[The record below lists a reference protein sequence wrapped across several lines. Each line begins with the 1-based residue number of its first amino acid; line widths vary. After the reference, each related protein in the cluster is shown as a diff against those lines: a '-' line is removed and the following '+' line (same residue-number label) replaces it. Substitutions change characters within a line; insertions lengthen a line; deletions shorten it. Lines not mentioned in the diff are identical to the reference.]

1 MLVTHPSAAQPAA
14 LFVSPTGN
22 DAGPGSAGQPFRTI
36 PRAQRAVRELRVRET
51 EPGPVTVTLAGGV
64 YSLAEPVVFTP
75 EDSGTAKSPVTW
87 RSAEGQQ
94 AVLSGGRA
102 IPGPW
107 RPVAGKPYFETVVP
121 RYQGQPW
128 RFNSLFVNGQS
139 RERARTPNWGDK
151 VCRAEGRAPGED
163 ERQAFRYLPGDVD
176 PTWTNLT
183 DADLVLLCSWTPT
196 LHRLTEVVPER
207 RVVRFHSSHGRAVD
221 AWERNFRYYVANVFE
236 ALDQPG
242 EWYLNRRTEQ
252 LFYYPLPGEE
262 MATAEVIAPVMASR
276 MVTFAGDVDAG
287 RMIEHLR
294 FERLAFRHVDGDLD
308 RYNGAY
314 RQGHMFLDAAVF
326 CAGLRASAF
335 VGCEFAQLGEYALE
349 LGAGC
354 RDNRVERCRFHDLGA
369 GAMQIGLT
377 DLQTLFNAR
386 LKPRAGDVVLEAEQG
401 RLTAPMV
408 AEKRED
414 ASGGGYVV
422 LPAGQQ
428 GGSCAFE
435 VIVPQAGRYRLLAR
449 VSAPSGN
456 SDSFLVKIN
465 DGPEQVWDTGVGHK
479 WFVTPVSARE
489 LDHRPVV
496 AELRA
501 GANTVTFLG
510 REPGARLDQLVV
522 RPDTGEDVEHAEA
535 EVLRNVV
542 DNNVIHRLGTIW
554 HGCYGIVNRFASFTA
569 ITHNDMF
576 DMHWDAIGL
585 DARWTWSGVKYS
597 EGNEV
602 AYNHLHHL
610 GLGYHTD
617 AGGVYQFGPLDTH
630 IHHNVIH
637 DTVAYPYICGYAGV
651 YLDEQSRGAVV
662 EHNLVYNVAWY
673 AYFQH
678 KGTDNVFRHNL
689 GAFARDGFFLRG
701 GLNEQW
707 PTNYCEVERNVYLSR
722 DGVAIKSGWAP
733 GDRPPLVRDNL
744 YWRVGPDAGL
754 TFAGADLAAW
764 QATGQDTGSHIADP
778 GCRDPEHGDFTM
790 PADSPAVKLIGFE
803 PSAAELAKAGLYGDP
818 DWVALP
824 QRCDRRTPSAVWSQA
839 DLLRFAA
846 FELDFEDVP
855 DGELPPQLRLSKD
868 GEATFAVTGEVA
880 CTGHKSLRCT
890 DRKGL
895 AKSFYPY
902 LQLTGRMID
911 SGTITYAFDALLPA
925 ESPAPFYTEFRDRG
939 SPFPVGPSLSFA
951 ADGTVTAN
959 GKVVLQAKPG
969 AWTHVEVRLR
979 LGEGAP
985 KEYRL
990 TLRQGEA
997 EQTQSI
1003 PFTHP
1008 TFGAIH
1014 WLGISAGSDVNGTFY
1029 LDNLSLRIE

>member
-1 MLVTHPSAAQPAA
+1 MRR
-14 LFVSPTGN
+14 VS
-22 DAGPGSAGQPFRTI
+22 R
-36 PRAQRAVRELRVRET
+36 
-51 EPGPVTVTLAGGV
+51 
-64 YSLAEPVVFTP
+64 
-75 EDSGTAKSPVTW
+75 
-87 RSAEGQQ
+87 
-94 AVLSGGRA
+94 
-102 IPGPW
+102 
-107 RPVAGKPYFETVVP
+107 
-121 RYQGQPW
+121 
-128 RFNSLFVNGQS
+128 S
-139 RERARTPNWGDK
+139 RERARTPNWGEK

-163 ERQAFRYLPGDVD
+163 ERQAFRYLPGDID

-196 LHRLTEVVPER
+196 IHRITEVEPDR

-252 LFYYPLPGEE
+252 LFYYPLPGEDL
-262 MATAEVIAPVMASR
+262 ATAEVIAPAMTTR
-276 MVTFAGDVDAG
+276 MLTFAGEPDAG
-287 RMIEHLR
+287 LWIEHLR
-294 FERLAFRHVDGDLD
+294 IDHLAFRHVDGNLD
-308 RYNGAY
+308 RYNGVY

-326 CAGLRASAF
+326 GQGLRDCTFSD
-335 VGCEFAQLGEYALE
+335 CEFAQLGEYALE

-354 RDNRVERCRFHDLGA
+354 RDNRIEQCHFHDLGA
-369 GAMQIGLT
+369 GAMQLGLT
-377 DLQTLFNAR
+377 DLKALLNTR
-386 LKPRAGDVVLEAEQG
+386 PRPETGGAGTE
-401 RLTAPMV
+401 R
-408 AEKRED
+408 
-414 ASGGGYVV
+414 
-422 LPAGQQ
+422 
-428 GGSCAFE
+428 
-435 VIVPQAGRYRLLAR
+435 
-449 VSAPSGN
+449 
-456 SDSFLVKIN
+456 
-465 DGPEQVWDTGVGHK
+465 GPG
-479 WFVTPVSARE
+479 
-489 LDHRPVV
+489 
-496 AELRA
+496 
-501 GANTVTFLG
+501 
-510 REPGARLDQLVV
+510 
-522 RPDTGEDVEHAEA
+522 

-554 HGCYGIVNRFASFTA
+554 HGCYGIVNRFASFTKV
-569 ITHNDMF
+569 THNDIF
-576 DMHWDAIGL
+576 DVHWDAIGL
-585 DARWTWSGVKYS
+585 DARWTWNGVKYS

-678 KGTDNVFRHNL
+678 KGTDNVFRNNL

-722 DGVAIKSGWAP
+722 DGVAIKSAWAP

-744 YWRVGPDAGL
+744 YWRVGPESGL
-754 TFAGADLAAW
+754 TFAGGDLAAW
-764 QATGQDTGSHIADP
+764 QAKGIDAGSVIANP
-778 GCRDPEHGDFTM
+778 GCPDPEHNDFTIG
-790 PADSPAVKLIGFE
+790 PDSPAVKLIGFK
-803 PSAAELAKAGLYGDP
+803 PNAAELAKAGLYGDP
-818 DWVALP
+818 NWVALP
-824 QRCDRRTPSAVWSQA
+824 QRCDRRTASAVWSQA

-868 GEATFAVTGEVA
+868 GEATFTVTSEVA
-880 CTGHKSLRCT
+880 CTGRKSLRCT

-925 ESPAPFYTEFRDRG
+925 KLPAPFYTEFRDRG

-959 GKVVLQAKPG
+959 GQVVLKVKPG
-969 AWTHVEVRLR
+969 AWTHVEVRFR
-979 LGEGAP
+979 LGAGAA
-985 KEYRL
+985 KEYQL
-990 TLRQGEA
+990 AIRQGEPA
-997 EQTQSI
+997 PTRTVA
-1003 PFTHP
+1003 FTHD
-1008 TFGAIH
+1008 TFTAIH
-1014 WLGISAGSDVNGTFY
+1014 WLGISAGGDVDGTFY